1 MIEIERAD
9 PKLLGQRLAEARRAR
24 GLTQQEAADHLRCS
38 RPTLIATEKGTRRAK
53 PEELVALAELY
64 GRSLHELVRPGGGI
78 AALEPHLRAAV
89 DSSRADD
96 KELGEAIREFQRFA
110 EDHRELERITGI
122 HQPDTYTPEVA
133 IPARGDLR
141 PFAENVAVRG
151 RSRLELGDQPILNLR
166 EVMENDGGL
175 RIFYGPMP
183 STVAGMYV
191 FAAELGYCVFINRK
205 HPPER
210 RRYTLAHEYGH
221 FLCDR
226 HKPGIDYL
234 SETGRKP
241 RNERFAD
248 AFAMSF
254 LVPESGIR
262 RQVNEVTA
270 ATGDFQVADLCR
282 LSGYYS
288 VSVQAMTLR
297 LEDLGLIDKGTWDY
311 LKEEGFQPALAKQEL
326 GILPPE
332 RQEEAYPQRYKHLA
346 VQAFLQA
353 RISEGQLAR
362 FLRCD
367 RVTAR
372 EMVAQCGTQPYLD
385 SGGNPVMLR
394 MAFDRSLLKGR
405 P

>member
-1 MIEIERAD
+1 MIEIDRAD
-9 PKLLGQRLAEARRAR
+9 ARLLGQRLTEARKAR
-24 GLTQQEAADHLRCS
+24 GLTQQDAADHLQCS
-38 RPTLIATEKGTRRAK
+38 RPTLIAIEKGARRVK

-64 GRSLHELVRPGGGI
+64 GRSLHELVRPGGGVT
-78 AALEPHLRAAV
+78 ALEPHLRAAI
-89 DSSRADD
+89 DCSQADD
-96 KELGEAIREFQRFA
+96 KELEEAIREFQRFA
-110 EDHRELERITGI
+110 EDYRELERVTGI
-122 HQPDTYTPEVA
+122 RLFEAYTPEVT

-141 PFAENVAVRG
+141 HFAENVALRE
-151 RSRLELGDQPILNLR
+151 RSRLQLGDQPIPNLR

-234 SETGRKP
+234 SETRRKP

-248 AFAMSF
+248 ALAMSF
-254 LVPESGIR
+254 LMPESGIR
-262 RQVNEVTA
+262 RQVTEVTA

-282 LSGYYS
+282 LSDYYF

-297 LEDLGLIDKGTWDY
+297 LEDLGLIEKGTWNY
-311 LKEEGFQPALAKQEL
+311 LKEEGFQPALAKQQL
-326 GILPPE
+326 GLE
-332 RQEEAYPQRYKHLA
+332 RPGSREEAYPQRYKYSA
-346 VQAFLQA
+346 VQAFSQG

-372 EMVAQCGTQPYLD
+372 EVVAQCSTQPYVD
-385 SGGNPVMLR
+385 PSGNSVVLR
-394 MAFDRSLLKGR
+394 MAFDQSVLKGR
-405 P
+405 R